1 MKNYKEMLD
10 LIKNE
15 EERYILEKALE
26 YQKRMNIEN
35 EGEGWNDATDGFR
48 HAWGS
53 AYLSLKY
60 NDLISNIATTGHEL
74 LERNYQPAEE
84 EKMDSWNNRIGRE
97 IAREINSEYKNADKA
112 FNWSSVEDLIALKAM
127 EKIKNNQIVTS
138 PDYNGNENFY
148 LKGQI
153 EYNKPLSLKEKL
165 IKAREEKLA
174 RYTQRLAESPE
185 KIAEK
190 EAQHVSLEELK
201 APQEARKKRI
211 KDIINGTVKFDEN
224 ANLEGYENKKSKN
237 NNIFT
242 QEDIEEMTAEE
253 REKNK
258 ESIIY
263 QKQRIGVPTRKQA
276 EKIAQKGGLI
286 KVSAYTRADG
296 TSVKSYY
303 RSR

>member
-60 NDLISNIATTGHEL
+60 NDLISNIATTAHEL

-112 FNWSSVEDLIALKAM
+112 FNWSTVEDLIALKAM
-127 EKIKNNQIVTS
+127 EKIKNNQVMTL
-138 PDYNGNENFY
+138 PDYNGSENFY

-174 RYTQRLAESPE
+174 RYSQRLAESPE
-185 KIAEK
+185 KVAEK
-190 EAQHVSLEELK
+190 EAKHVSLEELK

-211 KDIINGTVKFDEN
+211 KDIINGTVKFDED
-224 ANLEGYENKKSKN
+224 ANLKGYENKKSKN

-258 ESIIY
+258 EAIIY
-263 QKQRIGVPTRKQA
+263 QKQTIGVPTRKQA